1 MLKGFWSWRSR
12 KRFCHRMFVEGKV
25 KSYFFRFAVNIGGLL
40 LRPTV
45 HADVSWNQTS
55 FCRHLHRRCLD
66 VVSCPAL
73 PHVKMLPYNLTRQTS
88 FLLPVLLF
96 VAVNIR
102 LCKLMESEEVG
113 KTVVPIFRPDICH
126 FSPQM
131 YFWEKFFST
140 WKRVNCGKNFA
151 TKQHE

>member
-1 MLKGFWSWRSR
+1 MAFGMLKGFWSWRSR
-12 KRFCHRMFVEGKV
+12 KRFCHRMFVEGKLR
-25 KSYFFRFAVNIGGLL
+25 SYFFQFAVKIGGLL

-45 HADVSWNQTS
+45 HVDVSWNQTS

-96 VAVNIR
+96 VALNII
-102 LCKLMESEEVG
+102 LCKLIESEEVG
-113 KTVVPIFRPDICH
+113 KIFALPEDLKLSDRIKSALN
-126 FSPQM
+126 FKW
-131 YFWEKFFST
+131 FWTLVWHALLSNQI
-140 WKRVNCGKNFA
+140 R
-151 TKQHE
+151 